1 MEQNQSAT
9 NQKSFLIR
17 DLLRDLI
24 AKGSESNETSD
35 SGNVNNCGY
44 ENI

>member
-1 MEQNQSAT
+1 MDQNQSAS

-24 AKGSESNETSD
+24 TKNSDNNETSD
-35 SGNVNNCGY
+35 SGNVKS
-44 ENI
+44 